1 MPSRTLSGKIGITK
15 IEPMPFRFFQ
25 LTLPLKNK
33 ASRHSAGWIS
43 KLFIYALLLV
53 FLCIQTFAVLAGV
66 LLQPQPSLEVSD
78 IDTRE
83 FPLIRAEVKP
93 RHLPDPAVDQID
105 STTLQVLEND
115 TILPVRS
122 VVENYEGFHLALAI
136 NPGIALAW
144 RDVNGIS
151 RYDKLI
157 RAFTQL
163 NQSLIPGS
171 GDRFSL
177 FINPDYEQTGFTDLD
192 SLLLALADYPGN
204 MRQMQSSLISL
215 QHALEALSADESG
228 QDKTLLYIT
237 VLPLLGEDAQ
247 LDEMLQTAL
256 DHHITI
262 NIWLTENPEVSTYP
276 QVTHLRTLAEGS
288 GGSLFLFSGSEP
300 IPDPA
305 SYILGL
311 GKRYQI
317 SYLSQIR
324 KSGEHQLG
332 LSLQTSAGEVTSPKI
347 TFSVEVL
354 PPEVEF
360 INLPQ
365 KVSVQTAADG
375 SLTPAELPVEI
386 TVSFPDS
393 HPRSITKASLWVN
406 GSLYQ
411 ENTAAPYFNF
421 NVVLADFPESQ
432 RLSLQAKISD
442 ELGLTGQSALTP
454 LDLEV
459 LPVPSSPSSAF
470 WRNPW
475 FLGLL
480 SALLVGLLTFIVL
493 PARRKRRRLANKVP
507 LSEAGEQTLPPA
519 QKILATLTHL
529 DADNTPL
536 PEKPIP
542 ITQELTLIGRDPE
555 LCQLSFADPAL
566 EPMHC
571 QLRMLPEGKFLL
583 TDFHSKA
590 GTWVNYAP
598 VGQSG
603 FILKQ
608 GDIIQIGSLTF
619 RFGSGSGVASDARG
633 NLTEDPEAALGTD
646 SDPQENGTNE
656 TRKVR

>member
-15 IEPMPFRFFQ
+15 IETMPFKLFKP
-25 LTLPLKNK
+25 TPLFNNR
-33 ASRHSAGWIS
+33 ALRHEVGWIS
-43 KLFIYALLLV
+43 KLFICALLLV
-53 FLCIQTFAVLAGV
+53 FLSIQTLAVLAAV
-66 LLQPQPSLEVSD
+66 LPQPQPSLEVRN

-83 FPLIRAEVKP
+83 FPLIRAEAKP
-93 RHLPDPAVDQID
+93 RHLPDPAADQLD
-105 STTLQVLEND
+105 ATTLQILEND
-115 TILPVRS
+115 KILPVRS

-157 RAFTQL
+157 RAFSQL
-163 NQSLIPGS
+163 NQSLVPGS

-177 FINPDYEQTGFTDLD
+177 YINPDYEQTGFTDLD
-192 SLLLALADYPGN
+192 SLLIALADYPGN
-204 MRQMQSSLISL
+204 MRQMQSNIISL

-237 VLPLLGEDAQ
+237 VLPLLGEDVL
-247 LDEMLQTAL
+247 LDEMLQTTL

-276 QVTHLRTLAEGS
+276 QVPHLRALAEGS

-300 IPDPA
+300 IPDPT

-324 KSGEHQLG
+324 TSGDHELG
-332 LSLQTSAGEVTSPKI
+332 LSLQTSEGVVTSPKV

-354 PPEVEF
+354 PAKVEF

-365 KVSVQTAADG
+365 TISVQTAADG
-375 SLTPAELPVEI
+375 SLSPAELPVEI
-386 TVSFPDS
+386 TVNFPDG
-393 HPRSITKASLWVN
+393 HPRSVTKASLWVN

-411 ENTAAPYFNF
+411 ENTSAPYFSF
-421 NVVLADFPESQ
+421 RVDLAEFPESQ

-459 LPVPSSPSSAF
+459 LPAPSSPSSAF

-480 SALLVGLLTFIVL
+480 GALLVGILTFIVL
-493 PARRKRRRLANKVP
+493 PARRKRRRLAKRVP
-507 LSEAGEQTLPPA
+507 LPEAGEQPLPPA
-519 QKILATLTHL
+519 QKILATLTRL
-529 DADNTPL
+529 DSDNTPL
-536 PEKPIP
+536 PERPIP
-542 ITQELTLIGRDPE
+542 ISQELTIIGRDPE

-571 QLRMLPEGKFLL
+571 QLRMLPEGKFRL

-603 FILKQ
+603 LILQQ
-608 GDIIQIGSLTF
+608 GDIIHIGSLTF
-619 RFGSGSGVASDARG
+619 RFGSGSGVTSDVR
-633 NLTEDPEAALGTD
+633 D
-646 SDPQENGTNE
+646 SGEE
-656 TRKVR
+656 SA

>member
-15 IEPMPFRFFQ
+15 IETMPFKIFKSN
-25 LTLPLKNK
+25 PLFKNR
-33 ASRHSAGWIS
+33 AARHEVGWIS
-43 KLFIYALLLV
+43 RLFICALLLV
-53 FLCIQTFAVLAGV
+53 FLSIQTLAVLAAV
-66 LLQPQPSLEVSD
+66 LPQPQPSLEVRN

-83 FPLIRAEVKP
+83 FPLIRAEAKP
-93 RHLPDPAVDQID
+93 RHLPDPALDQLD
-105 STTLQVLEND
+105 ATTLQILEDEN
-115 TILPVRS
+115 ILPVRS

-163 NQSLIPGS
+163 NQSLVPGS

-177 FINPDYEQTGFTDLD
+177 YINPDYEQTGFTDLD
-192 SLLLALADYPGN
+192 SLLIALADYPGN
-204 MRQMQSSLISL
+204 MRQMQSSIISL

-237 VLPLLGEDAQ
+237 VLPLLGEDVL

-276 QVTHLRTLAEGS
+276 QVSHLRNLAEGS

-300 IPDPA
+300 IPDPT
-305 SYILGL
+305 SYVLGL

-317 SYLSQIR
+317 SYLSQVR
-324 KSGEHQLG
+324 TSGEHQLG
-332 LSLQTSAGEVTSPKI
+332 LSLQTSEGVVTSPKV

-354 PPEVEF
+354 PAKVEF

-365 KVSVQTAADG
+365 TISVQTAADG
-375 SLTPAELPVEI
+375 SLSPAELPVEI
-386 TVSFPDS
+386 TVNFPDS
-393 HPRSITKASLWVN
+393 HPRSITRASLWIN

-411 ENTAAPYFNF
+411 ENTSAPYFSF
-421 NVVLADFPESQ
+421 RVDLAEFPESQ

-442 ELGLTGQSALTP
+442 ELGLTGQSALAP

-459 LPVPSSPSSAF
+459 LPAPSSPSSAF

-480 SALLVGLLTFIVL
+480 GALLVGLLTFIVL
-493 PARRKRRRLANKVP
+493 PARRKRTRLAKRVP
-507 LSEAGEQTLPPA
+507 LPEAGDLPLPPA
-519 QKILATLTHL
+519 QKILATLTRL
-529 DADNTPL
+529 DSDNTPL

-542 ITQELTLIGRDPE
+542 ITQELMIIGRDPE

-571 QLRMLPEGKFLL
+571 QLRMLPEGKFRL

-603 FILKQ
+603 LILQQ
-608 GDIIQIGSLTF
+608 GDIIHIGSLTF
-619 RFGSGSGVASDARG
+619 RFGSGSGIASDLRG
-633 NLTEDPEAALGTD
+633 SSGENVEPAEKDTASPD
-646 SDPQENGTNE
+646 SLSS
-656 TRKVR
+656 

>member
-1 MPSRTLSGKIGITK
+1 MSIKLGLFKLPKLQQSAMPTHHRALRFPLHTLGNAFIT
-15 IEPMPFRFFQ
+15 
-25 LTLPLKNK
+25 
-33 ASRHSAGWIS
+33 
-43 KLFIYALLLV
+43 ALLLSLLLMQS
-53 FLCIQTFAVLAGV
+53 FTALAAT
-66 LLQPQPSLEVSD
+66 LSQPQPSLEVSN

-93 RHLPDPAVDQID
+93 RNLPDPAVDQLD
-105 STTLQVLEND
+105 STTLQVQENEN
-115 TILPVRS
+115 ILPIRS

-136 NPGIALAW
+136 NPGLALAW

-163 NQSLIPGS
+163 NQSLTPGS

-177 FINPDYEQTGFTDLD
+177 FINPDYEPTGFTDLD
-192 SLLLALADYPGN
+192 SLLIALADYPGN
-204 MRQMQSSLISL
+204 MRQMEPSLTSL
-215 QHALEALSADESG
+215 QHALEALNVDESG
-228 QDKTLLYIT
+228 QDKILFYIT
-237 VLPLLGEDAQ
+237 PLPYPSDAEQ
-247 LDEMLQTAL
+247 LDLLLQSAL

-262 NIWLTENPEVSTYP
+262 HIWLAGDPEISSYP
-276 QVTHLRTLAEGS
+276 QLPHLRNLAEGS

-300 IPDPA
+300 IPDPT
-305 SYILGL
+305 SYVLGL

-317 SYLSQIR
+317 SYLSQVR
-324 KSGEHQLG
+324 KSGEHQLAF
-332 LSLQTSAGEVTSPKI
+332 SLQTSAGEVTSPKI
-347 TFSVEVL
+347 TFSAEVL
-354 PPEVEF
+354 PAEVEF

-393 HPRSITKASLWVN
+393 HPRSTTKASLWVN

-421 NVVLADFPESQ
+421 SVVFADFPESQ

-459 LPVPSSPSSAF
+459 LPVPSSPSNTF

-480 SALLVGLLTFIVL
+480 GALLIGVLTFIVL
-493 PARRKRRRLANKVP
+493 PARRKRRRLAKKVP
-507 LSEAGEQTLPPA
+507 LSEAGEQPLPPA

-566 EPMHC
+566 EQMHC

-603 FILKQ
+603 LILTQ
-608 GDIIQIGSLTF
+608 GDIIHIGSLTF
-619 RFGSGSGVASDARG
+619 RFGSGSGIASDARSS
-633 NLTEDPEAALGTD
+633 LTEDPETALGID
-646 SDPQENGTNE
+646 SAP
-656 TRKVR
+656 

>member
-1 MPSRTLSGKIGITK
+1 MSIKLGLCKLPKLQQSGMPTHHRALRFRLHTLGKAFIT
-15 IEPMPFRFFQ
+15 
-25 LTLPLKNK
+25 
-33 ASRHSAGWIS
+33 
-43 KLFIYALLLV
+43 ALLLSLLLMQS
-53 FLCIQTFAVLAGV
+53 FTALAAT
-66 LLQPQPSLEVSD
+66 LSQPQPSLEVSN

-93 RHLPDPAVDQID
+93 RNLPDPAVDQLD
-105 STTLQVLEND
+105 STTLQVLENEN
-115 TILPVRS
+115 ILPVRS

-136 NPGIALAW
+136 NPGLDLAW

-157 RAFTQL
+157 QAFTQL

-177 FINPDYEQTGFTDLD
+177 FINPDYEPTGFTDLD
-192 SLLLALADYPGN
+192 SLLIALADYPGN
-204 MRQMQSSLISL
+204 MRQMEPSLTSL

-228 QDKTLLYIT
+228 QDKILFYIT
-237 VLPLLGEDAQ
+237 ALPYPSDAEQ
-247 LDEMLQTAL
+247 LDLLLQSAL

-262 NIWLTENPEVSTYP
+262 HIWLAGDPEISSYP
-276 QVTHLRTLAEGS
+276 QLPHLRNLAEGS

-300 IPDPA
+300 IPDPT

-317 SYLSQIR
+317 SYISQVR
-324 KSGEHQLG
+324 KSGEHQLA

-347 TFSVEVL
+347 TFSAEVL
-354 PPEVEF
+354 PAEVEF

-375 SLTPAELPVEI
+375 SITPAELPVEI

-411 ENTAAPYFNF
+411 ENTSAPYFNF
-421 NVVLADFPESQ
+421 SVVFADFPETQ
-432 RLSLQAKISD
+432 HLSLQAKISD

-459 LPVPSSPSSAF
+459 LPVPSSPSNTF

-480 SALLVGLLTFIVL
+480 GALLIGVLTFIVL
-493 PARRKRRRLANKVP
+493 PARRKRRRLAKKVP
-507 LSEAGEQTLPPA
+507 LSEAGEQPLPPA

-603 FILKQ
+603 LILKQ
-608 GDIIQIGSLTF
+608 GDIIHIGSLTF
-619 RFGSGSGVASDARG
+619 RFGSGSGIASDARG

-646 SDPQENGTNE
+646 SALQENGTNE

>member
-1 MPSRTLSGKIGITK
+1 MSIKLGLFKLPKLQQSAMPTHHRALRFPLHTLGKVFIT
-15 IEPMPFRFFQ
+15 
-25 LTLPLKNK
+25 
-33 ASRHSAGWIS
+33 
-43 KLFIYALLLV
+43 ALLLSLLLKQS
-53 FLCIQTFAVLAGV
+53 FTALAAT
-66 LLQPQPSLEVSD
+66 LSQPQPSLEVSN

-83 FPLIRAEVKP
+83 FPLIRADVKP
-93 RHLPDPAVDQID
+93 RNLPDPAVDQLD
-105 STTLQVLEND
+105 STTLQVQENEN
-115 TILPVRS
+115 ILPIRS

-157 RAFTQL
+157 QAFTQL

-192 SLLLALADYPGN
+192 SLLIALSDYPGN
-204 MRQMQSSLISL
+204 MRQMEPSLTSL

-228 QDKTLLYIT
+228 QDKILFYIT
-237 VLPLLGEDAQ
+237 ALPYPSDAEQ
-247 LDEMLQTAL
+247 LDLLLQSAL

-262 NIWLTENPEVSTYP
+262 HIWLAGDPEISSYP
-276 QVTHLRTLAEGS
+276 QLPHLRNLAEGS

-300 IPDPA
+300 IPDPT
-305 SYILGL
+305 SYVLGL

-317 SYLSQIR
+317 SYLSQVR
-324 KSGEHQLG
+324 KSGEHQLA
-332 LSLQTSAGEVTSPKI
+332 LNLQTSAGEVTSPKI

-354 PPEVEF
+354 PAEVEF

-421 NVVLADFPESQ
+421 HVVFADFPETQ

-459 LPVPSSPSSAF
+459 LPFPSSPSNTF

-480 SALLVGLLTFIVL
+480 GALLIGVLTFIVL

-507 LSEAGEQTLPPA
+507 LSEAGEQPLPPA
-519 QKILATLTHL
+519 QKIMATFTHL

-555 LCQLSFADPAL
+555 LCKLSFADPAL

-603 FILKQ
+603 LILKQ
-608 GDIIQIGSLTF
+608 GDIIHIGSLTF
-619 RFGSGSGVASDARG
+619 RFGSGSGIASDARG
-633 NLTEDPEAALGTD
+633 SLTEDPETALGTD
-646 SDPQENGTNE
+646 SALQETDTNE
-656 TRKVR
+656 TRKVK

>member
-1 MPSRTLSGKIGITK
+1 MV
-15 IEPMPFRFFQ
+15 
-25 LTLPLKNK
+25 
-33 ASRHSAGWIS
+33 GWIS
-43 KLFIYALLLV
+43 KLFICALLLV
-53 FLCIQTFAVLAGV
+53 FFCIQTLAVLAAV
-66 LLQPQPSLEVSD
+66 LPQPQPSLEVSN

-83 FPLIRAEVKP
+83 FPLIRAEAKP
-93 RHLPDPAVDQID
+93 RHLPDPALDQLD
-105 STTLQVLEND
+105 ATTLQILEDEN
-115 TILPVRS
+115 ILPVRS

-177 FINPDYEQTGFTDLD
+177 YINPDYEQTGFTDLD
-192 SLLLALADYPGN
+192 SLLIALADYPGN

-228 QDKTLLYIT
+228 QDKSLLYIT

-276 QVTHLRTLAEGS
+276 QVPHLRALAEGS
-288 GGSLFLFSGSEP
+288 GSSLFLFSGSEP
-300 IPDPA
+300 IPDPTG
-305 SYILGL
+305 YILGL

-324 KSGEHQLG
+324 TSGDHELG
-332 LSLQTSAGEVTSPKI
+332 LSLQTSEGVVTSPKV

-354 PPEVEF
+354 PAKVEF
-360 INLPQ
+360 IILPQ
-365 KVSVQTAADG
+365 TISVQTAADG
-375 SLTPAELPVEI
+375 SLSPAELPVEI
-386 TVSFPDS
+386 TVNFPDS
-393 HPRSITKASLWVN
+393 HPRSITRASLWIN

-411 ENTAAPYFNF
+411 ENTSAPYFSF
-421 NVVLADFPESQ
+421 RVDLAEFPESQ

-442 ELGLTGQSALTP
+442 ELGLTGQSALAP

-459 LPVPSSPSSAF
+459 LPAPSSPSSAF
-470 WRNPW
+470 WRNSW

-480 SALLVGLLTFIVL
+480 GALLVSLLTFIVL
-493 PARRKRRRLANKVP
+493 PARRKRTRLAKRVP
-507 LSEAGEQTLPPA
+507 LPEAGDLPLPPA
-519 QKILATLTHL
+519 QKILATLTRL
-529 DADNTPL
+529 DSDNTPL

-542 ITQELTLIGRDPE
+542 ITQELMIIGRDPE

-571 QLRMLPEGKFLL
+571 QLRMLPEGKFRL

-603 FILKQ
+603 LILQQ
-608 GDIIQIGSLTF
+608 GDIIHIGSLTF
-619 RFGSGSGVASDARG
+619 RFGSGSGIASDVRG
-633 NLTEDPEAALGTD
+633 SGEESVEPVEKDTASPD
-646 SDPQENGTNE
+646 SLSS
-656 TRKVR
+656 

>member
-1 MPSRTLSGKIGITK
+1 
-15 IEPMPFRFFQ
+15 MPFKLFKP
-25 LTLPLKNK
+25 TPLFKNR
-33 ASRHSAGWIS
+33 AARHEVGWIS
-43 KLFIYALLLV
+43 KLFICTLLLV
-53 FLCIQTFAVLAGV
+53 FLSIQTLAVLAAV
-66 LLQPQPSLEVSD
+66 LPQPQPSLEVSN

-93 RHLPDPAVDQID
+93 RHLPDPAVGKLDA
-105 STTLQVLEND
+105 TTLQILEDEN
-115 TILPVRS
+115 ILPVRS

-163 NQSLIPGS
+163 NQSLVPGS

-177 FINPDYEQTGFTDLD
+177 YINPDYEQTGFTDLD
-192 SLLLALADYPGN
+192 SLLIALADYPGN
-204 MRQMQSSLISL
+204 MRQMQSSIISL
-215 QHALEALSADESG
+215 QHAMEALSADESG

-237 VLPLLGEDAQ
+237 VLPLLGEDVL

-276 QVTHLRTLAEGS
+276 QVSHLSNLAEGS

-300 IPDPA
+300 IPDPT

-317 SYLSQIR
+317 SYLSQVR
-324 KSGEHQLG
+324 TSGDHELG
-332 LSLQTSAGEVTSPKI
+332 LSLQTSEGVVTSPKV

-354 PPEVEF
+354 PAKVEF

-365 KVSVQTAADG
+365 TISVQTAADG
-375 SLTPAELPVEI
+375 SLAPAELPVEI
-386 TVSFPDS
+386 TVNFPDG
-393 HPRSITKASLWVN
+393 HPRSVTKASLCVN

-411 ENTAAPYFNF
+411 ENTSAPYFSF
-421 NVVLADFPESQ
+421 RVDLAEFPESQ

-442 ELGLTGQSALTP
+442 ELGLTGQSALAP

-459 LPVPSSPSSAF
+459 LPAPSSPSSAF

-480 SALLVGLLTFIVL
+480 GALFVGLLTFIVL
-493 PARRKRRRLANKVP
+493 PARRKRTRLAHKVP
-507 LSEAGEQTLPPA
+507 LPEAGEQLLPPA
-519 QKILATLTHL
+519 QKILATLTRL
-529 DADNTPL
+529 DSDNTPL

-542 ITQELTLIGRDPE
+542 ITQELMIIGRDPE

-571 QLRMLPEGKFLL
+571 QLRMLPEGKFRL

-603 FILKQ
+603 LILQQ
-608 GDIIQIGSLTF
+608 GDIIHIGSLTF
-619 RFGSGSGVASDARG
+619 RFGSGSGIASDLRG
-633 NLTEDPEAALGTD
+633 SSEENVEPVEKDTASPD
-646 SDPQENGTNE
+646 SLSS
-656 TRKVR
+656 

>member
-1 MPSRTLSGKIGITK
+1 
-15 IEPMPFRFFQ
+15 MPFKLFKP
-25 LTLPLKNK
+25 TPLFKNR
-33 ASRHSAGWIS
+33 ATRHEVGWIS
-43 KLFIYALLLV
+43 KLFICALLLV
-53 FLCIQTFAVLAGV
+53 FLSIQTLAVLSAV
-66 LLQPQPSLEVSD
+66 LPQPQPSLEVRN

-83 FPLIRAEVKP
+83 FPLIRAEAKP
-93 RHLPDPAVDQID
+93 RHLPDPALDQLD
-105 STTLQVLEND
+105 ATTLQILEDEN
-115 TILPVRS
+115 ILPVRS

-163 NQSLIPGS
+163 NQNLVPGS

-177 FINPDYEQTGFTDLD
+177 YINPDYEQTGFNDLD
-192 SLLLALADYPGN
+192 SLLIALADYPGN
-204 MRQMQSSLISL
+204 MRQMQSSIISL
-215 QHALEALSADESG
+215 QHALEALSLDESG

-276 QVTHLRTLAEGS
+276 QVSHLGNLAEGS

-300 IPDPA
+300 IPDPT
-305 SYILGL
+305 SYVLGL

-317 SYLSQIR
+317 SYLSQVR
-324 KSGEHQLG
+324 TSGEHQLG
-332 LSLQTSAGEVTSPKI
+332 LSLQTSEGVVTSPNI

-354 PPEVEF
+354 PAKVEF

-365 KVSVQTAADG
+365 TISVQTTADG
-375 SLTPAELPVEI
+375 SQSPAELPVEI
-386 TVSFPDS
+386 TVNFPDS
-393 HPRSITKASLWVN
+393 HPRSVTKASLWVN

-411 ENTAAPYFNF
+411 ENTSAPYFSFRVN
-421 NVVLADFPESQ
+421 LTDFPESQ
-432 RLSLQAKISD
+432 RLGLQAKISD

-459 LPVPSSPSSAF
+459 LPAPSSPSSAF

-480 SALLVGLLTFIVL
+480 GALLVGLLTFIVL
-493 PARRKRRRLANKVP
+493 PARRKRRRLAKKVP
-507 LSEAGEQTLPPA
+507 LPEAGDLPLPPA
-519 QKILATLTHL
+519 QKILATLTRL
-529 DADNTPL
+529 DSDNTPL

-542 ITQELTLIGRDPE
+542 ISQELTIIGRDPE

-571 QLRMLPEGKFLL
+571 QLRMLPEGKFRL

-603 FILKQ
+603 LILQQ
-608 GDIIQIGSLTF
+608 GDIIHIGSLTF
-619 RFGSGSGVASDARG
+619 RFGSGSGVASDLRG
-633 NLTEDPEAALGTD
+633 SSEENVEPVEKDTASPD
-646 SDPQENGTNE
+646 SLSS
-656 TRKVR
+656 

>member
-1 MPSRTLSGKIGITK
+1 MSIKLGLFKLPKLQQSAMPTHHRALRFSFHTLGNAFIT
-15 IEPMPFRFFQ
+15 
-25 LTLPLKNK
+25 
-33 ASRHSAGWIS
+33 
-43 KLFIYALLLV
+43 ALLLSLLLMQS
-53 FLCIQTFAVLAGV
+53 FTALASV
-66 LLQPQPSLEVSD
+66 LLQPQPSLEVSS

-93 RHLPDPAVDQID
+93 RNLPDPAVDQLD
-105 STTLQVLEND
+105 STTLQVLENEN
-115 TILPVRS
+115 ILPVRS

-157 RAFTQL
+157 QAFTQL

-177 FINPDYEQTGFTDLD
+177 FINPDYEPTGFTDLD
-192 SLLLALADYPGN
+192 SLLIALADYPGN
-204 MRQMQSSLISL
+204 MRQMEPSLTSL

-228 QDKTLLYIT
+228 QDKILFYIT
-237 VLPLLGEDAQ
+237 PLPYPSDAEQ
-247 LDEMLQTAL
+247 LDLLLQSAL

-262 NIWLTENPEVSTYP
+262 HIWLAGDPEISSYP
-276 QVTHLRTLAEGS
+276 QLPHLRNLAEGS

-300 IPDPA
+300 IPEPT
-305 SYILGL
+305 SYVLGL

-317 SYLSQIR
+317 SYLSQVR
-324 KSGEHQLG
+324 KSGEHQLA

-354 PPEVEF
+354 PAEVEF

-421 NVVLADFPESQ
+421 NVVLADFPETQ

-459 LPVPSSPSSAF
+459 LPVPSSPSNTF

-480 SALLVGLLTFIVL
+480 GALLIGVLTFIVL

-507 LSEAGEQTLPPA
+507 LSEAGEQPLPPT

-542 ITQELTLIGRDPE
+542 ITQELTLIGKDPE

-603 FILKQ
+603 LILKQ
-608 GDIIQIGSLTF
+608 GDIIHIGSLTF
-619 RFGSGSGVASDARG
+619 RFGSGSGIASDARG

-646 SDPQENGTNE
+646 SNPQENGTNE

>member
-1 MPSRTLSGKIGITK
+1 MSIKLGLFKLPKLQQSAMPTHHRALRFPLHTLGNAFIT
-15 IEPMPFRFFQ
+15 
-25 LTLPLKNK
+25 
-33 ASRHSAGWIS
+33 
-43 KLFIYALLLV
+43 ALLLSLLLMQS
-53 FLCIQTFAVLAGV
+53 FTALAAT
-66 LLQPQPSLEVSD
+66 LSQPQPGLEVSN

-93 RHLPDPAVDQID
+93 RNLPDPAVDQLD
-105 STTLQVLEND
+105 STTLQVLENEN
-115 TILPVRS
+115 ILPVRS
-122 VVENYEGFHLALAI
+122 MVENYEGFHLALAI

-157 RAFTQL
+157 QAFTQL

-192 SLLLALADYPGN
+192 SLLIALADYPGN
-204 MRQMQSSLISL
+204 MRQMEPSLTSL

-228 QDKTLLYIT
+228 QDKILFYIT
-237 VLPLLGEDAQ
+237 PLPYPSDAEQ
-247 LDEMLQTAL
+247 LDLLLQSAL
-256 DHHITI
+256 DRHITI
-262 NIWLTENPEVSTYP
+262 HIWLAGDPEISSYP
-276 QVTHLRTLAEGS
+276 QLPHLRNLAEGS

-300 IPDPA
+300 IPDPT
-305 SYILGL
+305 SYVLGL

-317 SYLSQIR
+317 SYLSQVR
-324 KSGEHQLG
+324 KSGEHQLA
-332 LSLQTSAGEVTSPKI
+332 LNLQTSAGEVTSPKI

-354 PPEVEF
+354 PAEVEF

-375 SLTPAELPVEI
+375 SITPAELPVEI

-421 NVVLADFPESQ
+421 SVVFADFPETQ
-432 RLSLQAKISD
+432 RLSLKAKISD

-459 LPVPSSPSSAF
+459 LPIPSSPSNTF

-480 SALLVGLLTFIVL
+480 GALLIGVLTFIVL
-493 PARRKRRRLANKVP
+493 PASRKRRRLANKVP
-507 LSEAGEQTLPPA
+507 LSGAGEQPLPPA
-519 QKILATLTHL
+519 QKILATLTRL

-603 FILKQ
+603 LILKQ
-608 GDIIQIGSLTF
+608 GDIIHIGSLTF
-619 RFGSGSGVASDARG
+619 RFGSGSGIASDARG
-633 NLTEDPEAALGTD
+633 SLTEDPETALGTD
-646 SDPQENGTNE
+646 SAPQETGTNE
-656 TRKVR
+656 T

>member
-1 MPSRTLSGKIGITK
+1 MSIKLGLCKLPKLQQSAMPTHHRALRFPLHTLGKAFIT
-15 IEPMPFRFFQ
+15 
-25 LTLPLKNK
+25 
-33 ASRHSAGWIS
+33 
-43 KLFIYALLLV
+43 ALLLSLLLMQS
-53 FLCIQTFAVLAGV
+53 FTALAAT
-66 LLQPQPSLEVSD
+66 LSQPQPSLEVSN

-83 FPLIRAEVKP
+83 FPLIRADVKP
-93 RHLPDPAVDQID
+93 RNLPDPAVDQLD
-105 STTLQVLEND
+105 LTTMQVLENEN
-115 TILPVRS
+115 ILPVRS

-157 RAFTQL
+157 QAFTQL
-163 NQSLIPGS
+163 NQSLTPGS

-177 FINPDYEQTGFTDLD
+177 FINPDYEPTGFTDLD
-192 SLLLALADYPGN
+192 SLLIALADYPGN
-204 MRQMQSSLISL
+204 MRQMEPSLTSL

-228 QDKTLLYIT
+228 QDKILFYIT
-237 VLPLLGEDAQ
+237 PLRYPSDAEQ
-247 LDEMLQTAL
+247 LDLLLQSAL

-262 NIWLTENPEVSTYP
+262 HIWLAGDPEISSYP
-276 QVTHLRTLAEGS
+276 QVSHLRTLAEDS

-300 IPDPA
+300 IPDPT
-305 SYILGL
+305 SYVLGL

-317 SYLSQIR
+317 SYLSQVR
-324 KSGEHQLG
+324 KSGEHQLA
-332 LSLQTSAGEVTSPKI
+332 LNLQTSAGEVTSPII

-354 PPEVEF
+354 PAEVEF

-375 SLTPAELPVEI
+375 SITPAELPVEI

-421 NVVLADFPESQ
+421 NVVFADFPESQ

-459 LPVPSSPSSAF
+459 LPVPSSPSNTF

-480 SALLVGLLTFIVL
+480 GALLIGVLTFIVL

-507 LSEAGEQTLPPA
+507 LSEAGEKPLPPA

-603 FILKQ
+603 LILKQ
-608 GDIIQIGSLTF
+608 GDIIHIGSLTF
-619 RFGSGSGVASDARG
+619 RFGSGSGIASDARG
-633 NLTEDPEAALGTD
+633 SLTEDPETALGTD
-646 SDPQENGTNE
+646 SAPQETRTNE

>member
-1 MPSRTLSGKIGITK
+1 
-15 IEPMPFRFFQ
+15 MPFKIFKP
-25 LTLPLKNK
+25 TPLFNNR
-33 ASRHSAGWIS
+33 APRHEVGWIS
-43 KLFIYALLLV
+43 RLFICALLLV
-53 FLCIQTFAVLAGV
+53 FLSIQTLAVLAAV
-66 LLQPQPSLEVSD
+66 LPQPQPSLEVRN

-83 FPLIRAEVKP
+83 FPLIRAEAKP
-93 RHLPDPAVDQID
+93 RHLPDPALDQLD
-105 STTLQVLEND
+105 ATTLQILEDEN
-115 TILPVRS
+115 ILPVRS

-151 RYDKLI
+151 RYNKLI

-163 NQSLIPGS
+163 NQNLVPGS

-192 SLLLALADYPGN
+192 SLLIALADYPGN
-204 MRQMQSSLISL
+204 MRQMQSSIISL

-237 VLPLLGEDAQ
+237 VLPLLGEDVL

-276 QVTHLRTLAEGS
+276 QVSHLRNLAEGS

-300 IPDPA
+300 IPDPT

-317 SYLSQIR
+317 SYLSQVR
-324 KSGEHQLG
+324 TSGEHQLG
-332 LSLQTSAGEVTSPKI
+332 LSLQTSEGVVTSPKV

-354 PPEVEF
+354 PAKVEF

-365 KVSVQTAADG
+365 TISVQTAADG
-375 SLTPAELPVEI
+375 SLSPAELPVEI
-386 TVSFPDS
+386 TVNFPDG
-393 HPRSITKASLWVN
+393 HPRSVTKANLWVN

-411 ENTAAPYFNF
+411 ENTSAPYFSF
-421 NVVLADFPESQ
+421 RVDLAEFPESQ

-442 ELGLTGQSALTP
+442 ELGLTGQSALAP

-459 LPVPSSPSSAF
+459 LPAPSSPSSAF

-480 SALLVGLLTFIVL
+480 GALLVGILTFIVL
-493 PARRKRRRLANKVP
+493 PARRKRRRLAHKVP
-507 LSEAGEQTLPPA
+507 LPEAGEQPLPPA
-519 QKILATLTHL
+519 QKILATLTRL
-529 DADNTPL
+529 DSDNTPL

-542 ITQELTLIGRDPE
+542 ITQELMIIGRDPE

-571 QLRMLPEGKFLL
+571 QLRMLPEGKFRL

-603 FILKQ
+603 LILQQ
-608 GDIIQIGSLTF
+608 GDIIHIGSLTF
-619 RFGSGSGVASDARG
+619 RFGSGSGVTSDVR
-633 NLTEDPEAALGTD
+633 D
-646 SDPQENGTNE
+646 SGEE
-656 TRKVR
+656 SA

>member
-1 MPSRTLSGKIGITK
+1 MPSRTLSGKIGISK

-53 FLCIQTFAVLAGV
+53 FLCIQTFAVLADV

-105 STTLQVLEND
+105 STTLQVLENEN
-115 TILPVRS
+115 ILPIRS

-163 NQSLIPGS
+163 NQSLTPGS

-192 SLLLALADYPGN
+192 SLLVALADYPGN
-204 MRQMQSSLISL
+204 MRQMEPSLTSL

-228 QDKTLLYIT
+228 QDKILFYIT
-237 VLPLLGEDAQ
+237 PLPYPSDAEQ
-247 LDEMLQTAL
+247 LDLLLQSAL

-262 NIWLTENPEVSTYP
+262 HIWLAGDPEISSYP
-276 QVTHLRTLAEGS
+276 QVSHLRTLAEGS

-300 IPDPA
+300 IPDPT
-305 SYILGL
+305 SYVLGL

-317 SYLSQIR
+317 SYLSQVR
-324 KSGEHQLG
+324 KSGEHQLAF
-332 LSLQTSAGEVTSPKI
+332 SLQTSAGEVTSPKI
-347 TFSVEVL
+347 TFSAEVL
-354 PPEVEF
+354 PAEVEF

-393 HPRSITKASLWVN
+393 HPRSTTKASLWVN

-421 NVVLADFPESQ
+421 NVVFADFPESQ
-432 RLSLQAKISD
+432 RLNLQAKISD

-459 LPVPSSPSSAF
+459 LPVPSSPSNTF

-480 SALLVGLLTFIVL
+480 GALLIGVLTFIVL
-493 PARRKRRRLANKVP
+493 PARRKRRRLAKKVP
-507 LSEAGEQTLPPA
+507 LSEAGEQPLPPA

-566 EPMHC
+566 EQMHC

-603 FILKQ
+603 LILTQ
-608 GDIIQIGSLTF
+608 GDIIHIGSLTF
-619 RFGSGSGVASDARG
+619 RFGSGSGIASDARSS
-633 NLTEDPEAALGTD
+633 LTEDPETALGID
-646 SDPQENGTNE
+646 SAP
-656 TRKVR
+656 

>member
-1 MPSRTLSGKIGITK
+1 MSIKLSLFKLPKLQQSAMPTHHRALRLRLQTLGKAFIT
-15 IEPMPFRFFQ
+15 
-25 LTLPLKNK
+25 
-33 ASRHSAGWIS
+33 
-43 KLFIYALLLV
+43 ALLLSLLLMQS
-53 FLCIQTFAVLAGV
+53 FTALAAT
-66 LLQPQPSLEVSD
+66 LSQPQPSLEISN

-93 RHLPDPAVDQID
+93 RNLPDPAVDQLD
-105 STTLQVLEND
+105 STTLQVLENEN
-115 TILPVRS
+115 ILPIRS
-122 VVENYEGFHLALAI
+122 MVENYEGFHLALAI

-157 RAFTQL
+157 QAFTQL
-163 NQSLIPGS
+163 NQSLTPGS

-177 FINPDYEQTGFTDLD
+177 FINPDYEPTGFTDLD
-192 SLLLALADYPGN
+192 SLLIALADYPGN
-204 MRQMQSSLISL
+204 MRQMEPSLTSL

-228 QDKTLLYIT
+228 QDKILFYIT
-237 VLPLLGEDAQ
+237 PLPYPSDAEQ
-247 LDEMLQTAL
+247 LDLLLQSAL

-262 NIWLTENPEVSTYP
+262 HIWLAGDPEISSYP
-276 QVTHLRTLAEGS
+276 QLPHLRNLAEGS

-300 IPDPA
+300 IPEPT
-305 SYILGL
+305 SYVLGL

-317 SYLSQIR
+317 SYLSQVR
-324 KSGEHQLG
+324 KSGEHQLA

-354 PPEVEF
+354 PAEVEF

-421 NVVLADFPESQ
+421 NVVLADFPETQ

-480 SALLVGLLTFIVL
+480 GALLVGLLTFIVL
-493 PARRKRRRLANKVP
+493 PARRKRRHLANKVP
-507 LSEAGEQTLPPA
+507 LSEAGEQTLPPT

-542 ITQELTLIGRDPE
+542 ITQELTLIGKDPE

-603 FILKQ
+603 LILKQ
-608 GDIIQIGSLTF
+608 GDIIHIGSLTF
-619 RFGSGSGVASDARG
+619 RFGSGSGIASDARG

>member
-15 IEPMPFRFFQ
+15 IETMPFKIFKP
-25 LTLPLKNK
+25 TPLFNNR
-33 ASRHSAGWIS
+33 APRHEVGWIS
-43 KLFIYALLLV
+43 RLFICALLLV
-53 FLCIQTFAVLAGV
+53 FLSIQTLAVLAAV
-66 LLQPQPSLEVSD
+66 LPQPQPSLEVRN

-83 FPLIRAEVKP
+83 FPLIRAEAKP
-93 RHLPDPAVDQID
+93 RHLPDPALDQLD
-105 STTLQVLEND
+105 ATTLQILEDEN
-115 TILPVRS
+115 ILPVRS

-151 RYDKLI
+151 RYNKLI

-163 NQSLIPGS
+163 NQNLVPGS

-192 SLLLALADYPGN
+192 SLLIALADYPGN
-204 MRQMQSSLISL
+204 MRQMQSSIISL

-237 VLPLLGEDAQ
+237 VLPLLGEDVL

-276 QVTHLRTLAEGS
+276 QVSHLRNLAEGS

-300 IPDPA
+300 IPDPT

-311 GKRYQI
+311 GKRYQM
-317 SYLSQIR
+317 SYLSQVR
-324 KSGEHQLG
+324 TSGDHQLG
-332 LSLQTSAGEVTSPKI
+332 LSLQTSEGVVTSPKV

-354 PPEVEF
+354 PAKVEF

-365 KVSVQTAADG
+365 TISVQTAADG
-375 SLTPAELPVEI
+375 SLSPAELPVEI
-386 TVSFPDS
+386 TVNFPDG
-393 HPRSITKASLWVN
+393 HPRSVTKANLWVN

-411 ENTAAPYFNF
+411 ENTSAPYFSF
-421 NVVLADFPESQ
+421 RVDLAEFPESQ

-442 ELGLTGQSALTP
+442 ELGLTGQSALAP

-459 LPVPSSPSSAF
+459 MPAPSSPSSAF

-480 SALLVGLLTFIVL
+480 GALLVGILTFIVL
-493 PARRKRRRLANKVP
+493 PARRKRRRLAHKVP
-507 LSEAGEQTLPPA
+507 LPEAGEQPLPPA
-519 QKILATLTHL
+519 QKILATLTRL
-529 DADNTPL
+529 DSDNTPL

-542 ITQELTLIGRDPE
+542 ITQELMIIGRDPE

-571 QLRMLPEGKFLL
+571 QLRMLPEGKFRL

-603 FILKQ
+603 LILQQ
-608 GDIIQIGSLTF
+608 GDIIHIGSLTF
-619 RFGSGSGVASDARG
+619 RFGSGSGVTSDVR
-633 NLTEDPEAALGTD
+633 D
-646 SDPQENGTNE
+646 SGEE
-656 TRKVR
+656 SA

>member
-1 MPSRTLSGKIGITK
+1 MSIKLGLFKLPKLQQSAMPTHHRALRFSFHTLGNAFIT
-15 IEPMPFRFFQ
+15 
-25 LTLPLKNK
+25 
-33 ASRHSAGWIS
+33 
-43 KLFIYALLLV
+43 ALLLSLLLMQS
-53 FLCIQTFAVLAGV
+53 FTALASV
-66 LLQPQPSLEVSD
+66 LLQPQPSLEVSS

-93 RHLPDPAVDQID
+93 RNLPDPAVDQLD
-105 STTLQVLEND
+105 STTLQVLENEN
-115 TILPVRS
+115 ILPVRS

-157 RAFTQL
+157 QAFTQL

-177 FINPDYEQTGFTDLD
+177 FINPDYEPTGFTDLD
-192 SLLLALADYPGN
+192 SLLIALADYPGN
-204 MRQMQSSLISL
+204 MRQMEPSLTSL

-228 QDKTLLYIT
+228 QDKILFYIT
-237 VLPLLGEDAQ
+237 PLPYPSDAEQ
-247 LDEMLQTAL
+247 LDLLLQSAL

-262 NIWLTENPEVSTYP
+262 HIWLAGDPEISSYP
-276 QVTHLRTLAEGS
+276 QLPHLRNLAEGS

-300 IPDPA
+300 IPEPT
-305 SYILGL
+305 SYVLGL

-317 SYLSQIR
+317 SYLSQVR
-324 KSGEHQLG
+324 KSGEHQLA

-354 PPEVEF
+354 PAEVEF

-459 LPVPSSPSSAF
+459 LPVPSSPSNTF

-480 SALLVGLLTFIVL
+480 GALLIGVLTFIVL

-507 LSEAGEQTLPPA
+507 LSEAGEQPLPPT

-542 ITQELTLIGRDPE
+542 ITQELTLIGKDPE

-603 FILKQ
+603 LILKQ
-608 GDIIQIGSLTF
+608 GDIIHIGSLTF
-619 RFGSGSGVASDARG
+619 RFGSGSGIASDARG

-646 SDPQENGTNE
+646 SNPQENGTNE

>member
-1 MPSRTLSGKIGITK
+1 MPSKTLSGKIGITK
-15 IEPMPFRFFQ
+15 IETMPFKLFKP
-25 LTLPLKNK
+25 TPLFINR
-33 ASRHSAGWIS
+33 ATRHKVGWIS
-43 KLFIYALLLV
+43 KLFICALLLA
-53 FLCIQTFAVLAGV
+53 FLSIQTLAVLAAV
-66 LLQPQPSLEVSD
+66 LPQPQPSLEVRN

-93 RHLPDPAVDQID
+93 RNLPDPAVDQLD
-105 STTLQVLEND
+105 STTLQILEDEN
-115 TILPVRS
+115 ILPVRS

-163 NQSLIPGS
+163 NQSLVPSS

-177 FINPDYEQTGFTDLD
+177 YINPDYEQTGFTDLD
-192 SLLLALADYPGN
+192 SLLIALADYPGN
-204 MRQMQSSLISL
+204 MRQMQSSIISL
-215 QHALEALSADESG
+215 QHALEALSLDESG
-228 QDKTLLYIT
+228 QDKSLLYIT
-237 VLPLLGEDAQ
+237 VLPLLGEDVQ

-276 QVTHLRTLAEGS
+276 QVSHLRNLAEGS

-300 IPDPA
+300 IPDPT

-324 KSGEHQLG
+324 TSGDHELG
-332 LSLQTSAGEVTSPKI
+332 LSLQTSEGVVTSPKV

-354 PPEVEF
+354 PAKVEF

-365 KVSVQTAADG
+365 TISVQTAADG
-375 SLTPAELPVEI
+375 SLSPAELPVEI
-386 TVSFPDS
+386 TVNFPDS
-393 HPRSITKASLWVN
+393 HPRSITRASLWIN

-411 ENTAAPYFNF
+411 ENTSAPYFSF
-421 NVVLADFPESQ
+421 RVDLAEFPESQ

-459 LPVPSSPSSAF
+459 LPAPSSPSSAF

-480 SALLVGLLTFIVL
+480 GALLVGLLTFIVL
-493 PARRKRRRLANKVP
+493 PARRKRRRLAHKVP
-507 LSEAGEQTLPPA
+507 LPEAGEQPLPPA
-519 QKILATLTHL
+519 QKILATLTRL
-529 DADNTPL
+529 DSDNTPL

-542 ITQELTLIGRDPE
+542 ITQELMIIGRDPE

-571 QLRMLPEGKFLL
+571 QLRMLPEGKFRL

-603 FILKQ
+603 LILQQ
-608 GDIIQIGSLTF
+608 GDIIHIGSLTF
-619 RFGSGSGVASDARG
+619 RFGSGSGIASDVRG
-633 NLTEDPEAALGTD
+633 SGEESVEPVEKDTASPD
-646 SDPQENGTNE
+646 SLSS
-656 TRKVR
+656 

>member
-1 MPSRTLSGKIGITK
+1 MSKQRGAHILGRRT
-15 IEPMPFRFFQ
+15 Q
-25 LTLPLKNK
+25 LYIPHIFMQVIVL
-33 ASRHSAGWIS
+33 I
-43 KLFIYALLLV
+43 ALLLR
-53 FLCIQTFAVLAGV
+53 LTLSLTFSAQASVLS
-66 LLQPQPSLEVSD
+66 QPLPSLEISN

-93 RHLPDPAVDQID
+93 RNLPDPAVDQLD
-105 STTLQVLEND
+105 STTLQVQENEN
-115 TILPVRS
+115 ILPIRS

-136 NPGIALAW
+136 NPGLALAW

-163 NQSLIPGS
+163 NQSLTPGS

-192 SLLLALADYPGN
+192 SLLVALADYPGN
-204 MRQMQSSLISL
+204 MRQMEPSLTSL

-228 QDKTLLYIT
+228 QDKILFYIT
-237 VLPLLGEDAQ
+237 PLPYPSDAEQ
-247 LDEMLQTAL
+247 LDLLLQSAL

-262 NIWLTENPEVSTYP
+262 HIWLAGDPEISSYP
-276 QVTHLRTLAEGS
+276 QLPHLRNLAEGS

-300 IPDPA
+300 IPDPT
-305 SYILGL
+305 SYVLGL

-317 SYLSQIR
+317 SYLSQVR
-324 KSGEHQLG
+324 KSGEHQLA
-332 LSLQTSAGEVTSPKI
+332 LNLQTSAGEVTSPII

-354 PPEVEF
+354 PAEVEF

-459 LPVPSSPSSAF
+459 LPVPSSPSNTF

-480 SALLVGLLTFIVL
+480 GALLIGLLTFIVL

-507 LSEAGEQTLPPA
+507 LSEAGEQPLPPA

-529 DADNTPL
+529 DADTTPL

-608 GDIIQIGSLTF
+608 GDLIHIGSLTF

>member
-1 MPSRTLSGKIGITK
+1 MSKQRGTYILGRRT
-15 IEPMPFRFFQ
+15 Q
-25 LTLPLKNK
+25 LYIPHIFMQVVVL
-33 ASRHSAGWIS
+33 I
-43 KLFIYALLLV
+43 ALLLR
-53 FLCIQTFAVLAGV
+53 LTLSLTFSAQASVLS
-66 LLQPQPSLEVSD
+66 QPQPSLEVSN

-93 RHLPDPAVDQID
+93 RNLPDPAVDQLD
-105 STTLQVLEND
+105 STTLQVQENEN
-115 TILPVRS
+115 ILPIRS

-136 NPGIALAW
+136 NPGLALAW

-163 NQSLIPGS
+163 NQSLTPGS

-192 SLLLALADYPGN
+192 SLLIALADYPGN
-204 MRQMQSSLISL
+204 MRQMEPSLTSL

-228 QDKTLLYIT
+228 QDKILFYIT
-237 VLPLLGEDAQ
+237 ALPYPSDAEQ
-247 LDEMLQTAL
+247 LDLLLQSAL

-262 NIWLTENPEVSTYP
+262 HIWLAGDPEISSYP
-276 QVTHLRTLAEGS
+276 QVSHLRTLAEGS

-300 IPDPA
+300 IPDPT
-305 SYILGL
+305 SYVLGL

-317 SYLSQIR
+317 SYLSQVR
-324 KSGEHQLG
+324 KSGEHQLAF
-332 LSLQTSAGEVTSPKI
+332 SLQTSAGEVTSPKI

-354 PPEVEF
+354 PAEVEF

-386 TVSFPDS
+386 TVSFPDG
-393 HPRSITKASLWVN
+393 HPRSTTKASLWVN

-411 ENTAAPYFNF
+411 ENASAPYFNF
-421 NVVLADFPESQ
+421 SVDLGDFPESQ

-480 SALLVGLLTFIVL
+480 GALLIGVLTFIVL
-493 PARRKRRRLANKVP
+493 PARRKRRRLAKKVP
-507 LSEAGEQTLPPA
+507 LSEAGEQPLPPA

-566 EPMHC
+566 EQMHC

-603 FILKQ
+603 LILTQ
-608 GDIIQIGSLTF
+608 GDIIHIGSLTF
-619 RFGSGSGVASDARG
+619 RFGSGSGIASDARG
-633 NLTEDPEAALGTD
+633 SLTEDPETALGID
-646 SDPQENGTNE
+646 SAP
-656 TRKVR
+656 

>member
-1 MPSRTLSGKIGITK
+1 
-15 IEPMPFRFFQ
+15 MPFKIFKP
-25 LTLPLKNK
+25 TPLFNNR
-33 ASRHSAGWIS
+33 APRHEVGWIS
-43 KLFIYALLLV
+43 RLFICALLLV
-53 FLCIQTFAVLAGV
+53 FLSIQTLAILAAVLP
-66 LLQPQPSLEVSD
+66 QPQPSLEVRN

-83 FPLIRAEVKP
+83 FPLIRAEAKP
-93 RHLPDPAVDQID
+93 RHLPDPALDQLD
-105 STTLQVLEND
+105 ATTLQILEDEN
-115 TILPVRS
+115 ILPVRS

-157 RAFTQL
+157 RAFSQL
-163 NQSLIPGS
+163 NQSLVPGS

-192 SLLLALADYPGN
+192 SLLIALADYPGN
-204 MRQMQSSLISL
+204 MRQMQSSIISL

-237 VLPLLGEDAQ
+237 VLPLLGEDVL

-262 NIWLTENPEVSTYP
+262 NIWLTENSEVSTYP
-276 QVTHLRTLAEGS
+276 QVPHLRALAEGS

-300 IPDPA
+300 IPDPT

-324 KSGEHQLG
+324 TSGEHQLG
-332 LSLQTSAGEVTSPKI
+332 LSLQTSEGVVSSPNI
-347 TFSVEVL
+347 TFTVEVL
-354 PPEVEF
+354 PAKVEF

-365 KVSVQTAADG
+365 TISVQTAADG
-375 SLTPAELPVEI
+375 SLSPAELPVEI
-386 TVSFPDS
+386 TVNFPDG
-393 HPRSITKASLWVN
+393 HPRSVTKASLWVN

-411 ENTAAPYFNF
+411 ENTSAPYFSFSVN
-421 NVVLADFPESQ
+421 LAEFPESQ
-432 RLSLQAKISD
+432 RLSLQAKITD
-442 ELGLTGQSALTP
+442 ELRLTGQSALTP

-480 SALLVGLLTFIVL
+480 GALLVGLLTFVVL
-493 PARRKRRRLANKVP
+493 PARRKRRYFAKKVP
-507 LSEAGEQTLPPA
+507 LSETGEQPLPPA
-519 QKILATLTHL
+519 QKILATLTRL
-529 DADNTPL
+529 DSDNIPL

-542 ITQELTLIGRDPE
+542 ITQELTIIGRDPE

-571 QLRMLPEGKFLL
+571 QLRMLPEGKFRL

-603 FILKQ
+603 LILQQ
-608 GDIIQIGSLTF
+608 GDIIHIGSLTF
-619 RFGSGSGVASDARG
+619 RFGSGSGVASDLRG
-633 NLTEDPEAALGTD
+633 SSEESVEPVEKDAASPD
-646 SDPQENGTNE
+646 SLST
-656 TRKVR
+656 

>member
-1 MPSRTLSGKIGITK
+1 M
-15 IEPMPFRFFQ
+15 
-25 LTLPLKNK
+25 PLKIFKPTPLFNNR
-33 ASRHSAGWIS
+33 APRHEVGWIS
-43 KLFIYALLLV
+43 RLFICALLLV
-53 FLCIQTFAVLAGV
+53 FLSIQTLAVLAAV
-66 LLQPQPSLEVSD
+66 LPQPQPSLEVRN

-83 FPLIRAEVKP
+83 FPLIRAEVKL
-93 RHLPDPAVDQID
+93 RNLPDPAVDKLD
-105 STTLQVLEND
+105 ATTLQILEDEN
-115 TILPVRS
+115 ILPVRS

-163 NQSLIPGS
+163 NQSLVPGS
-171 GDRFSL
+171 GHRFSL
-177 FINPDYEQTGFTDLD
+177 YINPDYEQTGFTDLD
-192 SLLLALADYPGN
+192 SLLIALADYPGN
-204 MRQMQSSLISL
+204 MRQMQSSIISL

-237 VLPLLGEDAQ
+237 VLPLLGEDVQ

-276 QVTHLRTLAEGS
+276 QVSHLRNLAEGS
-288 GGSLFLFSGSEP
+288 GGSMFLFSGSEP
-300 IPDPA
+300 IPDPT
-305 SYILGL
+305 SYVLGL

-317 SYLSQIR
+317 SYLSQVR
-324 KSGEHQLG
+324 TSGEHQLG
-332 LSLQTSAGEVTSPKI
+332 LSLQTSEGVVTSPNI

-354 PPEVEF
+354 PAKVEF

-365 KVSVQTAADG
+365 TISVQTAADG
-375 SLTPAELPVEI
+375 SLSPAELPLEI
-386 TVSFPDS
+386 TVNFPDS
-393 HPRSITKASLWVN
+393 HPRSITRASLWIN
-406 GSLYQ
+406 GNLYQ
-411 ENTAAPYFNF
+411 ENTSAPYFSFRVN
-421 NVVLADFPESQ
+421 LTEFPESQ

-442 ELGLTGQSALTP
+442 ELGLTGQSALAP

-459 LPVPSSPSSAF
+459 IPAPSSPSSAF

-480 SALLVGLLTFIVL
+480 GALFVGLLTFIVL
-493 PARRKRRRLANKVP
+493 PARRKRTRLAKKVP
-507 LSEAGEQTLPPA
+507 LPEAGDLPLPPA
-519 QKILATLTHL
+519 QKILATLTRL
-529 DADNTPL
+529 DSDNIPL

-542 ITQELTLIGRDPE
+542 ISQELTIIGRDPE

-571 QLRMLPEGKFLL
+571 QLRMLPEGKFRL

-603 FILKQ
+603 LILQQ
-608 GDIIQIGSLTF
+608 GDIIHIGSLTF
-619 RFGSGSGVASDARG
+619 RFGSGSGVASDLRG
-633 NLTEDPEAALGTD
+633 SSEENVEPVEKDTVSPD
-646 SDPQENGTNE
+646 SLSS
-656 TRKVR
+656 

>member
-1 MPSRTLSGKIGITK
+1 MSKQRGAHILGRRT
-15 IEPMPFRFFQ
+15 Q
-25 LTLPLKNK
+25 LYIPHIFMQVIVL
-33 ASRHSAGWIS
+33 I
-43 KLFIYALLLV
+43 ALLLR
-53 FLCIQTFAVLAGV
+53 LTLSLTFSAQASVLS
-66 LLQPQPSLEVSD
+66 QPLPSLEISN

-83 FPLIRAEVKP
+83 FPLIRTEVKP
-93 RHLPDPAVDQID
+93 RNLPDPAVDQLD
-105 STTLQVLEND
+105 STTLQILED
-115 TILPVRS
+115 EKTLPPRS

-136 NPGIALAW
+136 NPSIALAW

-157 RAFTQL
+157 QAFTQL
-163 NQSLIPGS
+163 NQSLTPGS

-192 SLLLALADYPGN
+192 SLLIALADYPGN
-204 MRQMQSSLISL
+204 MRQMEPSLTSL

-228 QDKTLLYIT
+228 QDKILFYIT
-237 VLPLLGEDAQ
+237 PLPYPSDAEQ
-247 LDEMLQTAL
+247 LDLLLQSAL

-262 NIWLTENPEVSTYP
+262 HIWLAGDPEISSYP
-276 QVTHLRTLAEGS
+276 QLPHLRNLAEGS

-317 SYLSQIR
+317 SYLSQVR

-354 PPEVEF
+354 PAEVEF

-393 HPRSITKASLWVN
+393 HPRSITKANLWVN
-406 GSLYQ
+406 GNLYQ
-411 ENTAAPYFNF
+411 ENSAAPYFNF
-421 NVVLADFPESQ
+421 SVDFGDFPESQ

-459 LPVPSSPSSAF
+459 LPVPSLPSSAF

-480 SALLVGLLTFIVL
+480 GALLVGLLTFIVL
-493 PARRKRRRLANKVP
+493 PARRKRRRLANKVQ

-603 FILKQ
+603 LILKQ
-608 GDIIQIGSLTF
+608 GDIIHIGSLTF

-646 SDPQENGTNE
+646 SALQENGTNE